1 MTTKEALAMTEP
13 TQDQINETIAMW
25 DGWAHMEPG
34 AVNCNCPKQHWRQ
47 PNGAVLSTTIEVV
60 AAKHNTP
67 DYTSSLDAL
76 RPVELRL
83 NWKELVLYAEHIQ
96 RVTGPKDISICGWLL
111 IPAEIRARA
120 LHEVLK
126 EGE

>member
-1 MTTKEALAMTEP
+1 MTEP
-13 TQDQINETIAMW
+13 MKDQINETIAMW

-76 RPVELRL
+76 RPVELKL
-83 NWKELVLYAEHIQ
+83 KKEKNPWLWDRYLQALEKTKSVEWVSLLLV
-96 RVTGPKDISICGWLL
+96 
-111 IPAEIRARA
+111 PAEIRARA
-120 LHEVLK
+120 LYEVLK